1 MRQMGKRMKAP
12 LAALGLV
19 VALAGS
25 VAPGRTQPATYT
37 IPVILSQTGPA
48 ASPGGD
54 QYAALEAYEK
64 LVNRSGGIR
73 GEQLHFAVYDDGSSP
88 QTAVQLTN
96 TILATKPAVVIGST
110 LSPAT
115 TAMMPFFRDG
125 PVLFALTPLVYPP
138 KGSWVF
144 GTLPLVTH
152 VESVMFR
159 YMRARGWERVGYLR
173 TNDVSGQDNE
183 KAIDGALAEPA
194 NKAIAITTRQLFNGA
209 DINIAAQVSALKYSG
224 AQALFVSATGA
235 PFGTVLRSL
244 SDAGVDLPIFTGA
257 TNIAPD
263 FIARFKQYVPA
274 AGLWIVFPSY
284 AKRDRPARDPLRA
297 TIEEFYTTLEAA
309 GLHPGAAHAFAWD
322 EAKIVVAAL
331 RALGPGASAAQ
342 IHDWIENLHD
352 FPGALGMYDFRTGD
366 QHGLGTDSCYIVR
379 YDPNAP
385 GGGDTQVVSDAGG
398 APLGGR

>member
-1 MRQMGKRMKAP
+1 MGEHMKAQ
-12 LAALGLV
+12 LAALGLAL
-19 VALAGS
+19 ALAGS
-25 VAPGRTQPATYT
+25 TAPGRTQTATYT

-64 LVNRSGGIR
+64 LVNRTGGIR
-73 GEQLHFAVYDDGSSP
+73 GEQLHFAVSDDGSSP

-96 TILATKPAVVIGST
+96 TILAQKPAVVIGST

-115 TAMMPFFRDG
+115 TAMMPFFKDG
-125 PVLFALTPLVYPP
+125 PVLFALTPLVYPE
-138 KGSWVF
+138 KGSYVF

-159 YMRARGWERVGYLR
+159 YMRERGWSKVGYLR

-194 NKAIAITTRQLFNGA
+194 NRAITITTRQLFNGA
-209 DINIAAQVSALKYSG
+209 DLNIAAQVSALKFSG

-263 FIARFKQYVPA
+263 FIARFKTYVPKS
-274 AGLWIVFPSY
+274 GLWIVFPSY

-297 TIEEFYTTLEAA
+297 TIDEFYTTLEAA

-331 RALGPGASAAQ
+331 RALGSNASAQQ
-342 IHDWIENLHD
+342 IHDWIEALHD
-352 FPGALGMYDFRTGD
+352 FPGALGMYDFRVGD
-366 QHGLGTDSCYIVR
+366 QHGLDEKTCYIVR
-379 YDPNAP
+379 YDPNAA

-398 APLGGR
+398 APLGGH